1 MKLMNNPVRIN
12 KQLKFVVDSSINLNP
27 RKNIPIKE
35 KIGITETAKTF
46 LIGNNYIE

>member
-12 KQLKFVVDSSINLNP
+12 KYVKIGRFKYQPESKKKYS
-27 RKNIPIKE
+27 KQG